1 MEYCF
6 RPVLQDAATIMD
18 ECEADLQDQEPSTVC
33 PIEDAFSD
41 QVDNLFDQSFG
52 DIFCSDLKEGVKE
65 DKGKDFDLF
74 DEDVFNDA
82 FHDAFNDEFSSLDST
97 DQEELSSVARFEEM
111 HSDAFDDLFDPTFED
126 ISFFDV
132 KKGREE
138 QRDTNFDLFEDVFS
152 DYFMNDFS
160 LF

>member
-6 RPVLQDAATIMD
+6 RPVFQDAATIMD

-65 DKGKDFDLF
+65 DKGKALEEIKMSTYLSVCYF
-74 DEDVFNDA
+74 
-82 FHDAFNDEFSSLDST
+82 FHDDEIVPRCQVQRNLEPNIT
-97 DQEELSSVARFEEM
+97 LG
-111 HSDAFDDLFDPTFED
+111 
-126 ISFFDV
+126 SFMV
-132 KKGREE
+132 R
-138 QRDTNFDLFEDVFS
+138 LH
-152 DYFMNDFS
+152 
-160 LF
+160 